1 MNCFELTLI
10 KLNKNNTIKHYNPN
24 KTTYNKKKKNQPTK
38 TCEIKTYFESD
49 NKII

>member
-24 KTTYNKKKKNQPTK
+24 KTTYNKKKKISQQKHAKSKPTLK
-38 TCEIKTYFESD
+38 VTTR
-49 NKII
+49 